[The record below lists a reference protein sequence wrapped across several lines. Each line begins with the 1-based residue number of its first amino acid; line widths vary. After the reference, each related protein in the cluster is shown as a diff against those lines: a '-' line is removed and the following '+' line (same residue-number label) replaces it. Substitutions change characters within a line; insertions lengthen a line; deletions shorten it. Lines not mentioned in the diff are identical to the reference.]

1 MTVIGID
8 VGGTTIK
15 GAAVND
21 KGKMFDTFT
30 VPVSKFE
37 KGEEV
42 LERLADAVKAYIKE
56 TKKIGKVVG
65 IGMGIPGVIDSKNGL
80 VCASANLPLW
90 NDLKVKEIMENLTG
104 LPVKITNDANAS
116 ALGEVKFGAGNNCE
130 TAIMLTLGTGVGCGV
145 ILNGKLFEGNEG
157 KGAELGH
164 STLILG
170 GRQCSCGRKGCFE
183 AYASA
188 TGLILDT
195 EEMIEKHP
203 ESKMKEIAIQFG
215 KVNGRV
221 AFKAA
226 RDYEDPW
233 GIQVVDQYISYLGE
247 GLLNV
252 CNIFRP
258 NLIILS
264 GGVANEG
271 TYLIDRVQQ
280 YIKERDYG
288 YKNTPE
294 VKVVQ
299 GQLGYDS
306 GKIGAAALFFKEGI

>member
-15 GAAVND
+15 GAAVTSE
-21 KGKMFDTFT
+21 GKMFKTFT
-30 VPVSKFE
+30 VPVSKYE
-37 KGEEV
+37 KGKEV
-42 LERLADAVKAYIKE
+42 MERLAQAINDYIATYKDE
-56 TKKIGKVVG
+56 IGTIEG
-65 IGMGIPGVIDSKNGL
+65 IGMGIPGVIDSKKGI

-90 NDLKVKEIMENLTG
+90 TDLKVKEIIEKLTG
-104 LPVKITNDANAS
+104 LPVRISNDANAA
-116 ALGEVKFGAGNNCE
+116 ALGEVRFGAGDNCE

-145 ILNGKLFEGNEG
+145 VLNGRLFEGNEG

-170 GRQCSCGRKGCFE
+170 GRKCGCGRKGCFE

-188 TGLILDT
+188 SGLIYDT
-195 EEMIEKHP
+195 EQMIEKHP
-203 ESKMKEIAIQFG
+203 ESKMKKIAIQFG

-226 RDYEDPW
+226 REYEDPW
-233 GIQVVDQYISYLGE
+233 AIKVVDQYISYLGE
-247 GLLNV
+247 GLLNI
-252 CNIFRP
+252 CNIFRH

-271 TYLIDRVQQ
+271 DYLIERVQE

-288 YKNTPE
+288 YKNSPE

-299 GQLGYDS
+299 GKLGFDS
-306 GKIGAAALFFKEGI
+306 GKIGASALFFN

>member
-15 GAAVND
+15 GAAVTSE
-21 KGKMFDTFT
+21 GKMFKTFT
-30 VPVSKFE
+30 VPVSKYE
-37 KGEEV
+37 KGKEV
-42 LERLADAVKAYIKE
+42 MERLAQAINDYIATYKDE
-56 TKKIGKVVG
+56 IGTIEG
-65 IGMGIPGVIDSKNGL
+65 IGMGIPGVIDSKKGI

-90 NDLKVKEIMENLTG
+90 TDLKVKEIIEKLTG
-104 LPVKITNDANAS
+104 LPVRISNDANAA
-116 ALGEVKFGAGNNCE
+116 ALGEVRFGAGDNCE

-145 ILNGKLFEGNEG
+145 VLNGRLFEGNEG

-170 GRQCSCGRKGCFE
+170 GRKCGCGRKGCFE

-188 TGLILDT
+188 SGLIYDT
-195 EEMIEKHP
+195 EQMIEKHP
-203 ESKMKEIAIQFG
+203 ESKMKKIAIQFG

-226 RDYEDPW
+226 REYEDPW
-233 GIQVVDQYISYLGE
+233 AIKVVDQYISYLGE
-247 GLLNV
+247 GLLNI

-271 TYLIDRVQQ
+271 DYLIERVQE

-288 YKNTPE
+288 YKNSPE

-299 GQLGYDS
+299 GKLGYDS
-306 GKIGAAALFFKEGI
+306 GKIGAAALFFN

>member
-8 VGGTTIK
+8 IGGTTIK
-15 GAAVND
+15 GAAVTSE
-21 KGKMFDTFT
+21 GKMYKTFT
-30 VPVSKFE
+30 VPVSKYE
-37 KGEEV
+37 KGVEV
-42 LERLADAVKAYIKE
+42 MERLAQAVNDYIAENKDE
-56 TKKIGKVVG
+56 IGTIEG
-65 IGMGIPGVIDSKNGL
+65 IGMGIPGVIDSKKGV

-90 NDLKVKEIMENLTG
+90 TDLKVKEIIEKLTG
-104 LPVKITNDANAS
+104 LPVKVSNDANAA
-116 ALGEVKFGAGNNCE
+116 ALGEVRFGAGDNCE

-145 ILNGKLFEGNEG
+145 VLNGQLFEGNEG

-170 GRQCSCGRKGCFE
+170 GRKCGCGRKGCFE

-188 TGLILDT
+188 SGLIYDT
-195 EEMIEKHP
+195 EQMIEKHP
-203 ESKMKEIAIQFG
+203 ESKMKKIAIQFG

-226 RDYEDPW
+226 REYEDPW
-233 GIQVVDQYISYLGE
+233 AIKVVDQYISYLGE
-247 GLLNV
+247 GLLNI

-271 TYLIDRVQQ
+271 DYLIERVQE

-288 YKNTPE
+288 YKNSPE

-299 GQLGYDS
+299 GKLGYDS
-306 GKIGAAALFFKEGI
+306 GKIGAAALFFN

>member
-15 GAAVND
+15 GAAVTSE
-21 KGKMFDTFT
+21 GKMFKTFT
-30 VPVSKFE
+30 VPVSKYE
-37 KGEEV
+37 KGVEV
-42 LERLADAVKAYIKE
+42 MERLAQAVNDYIATYKDE
-56 TKKIGKVVG
+56 IGTVEG
-65 IGMGIPGVIDSKNGL
+65 IGMGIPGVIDSKKGV

-90 NDLKVKEIMENLTG
+90 TDLKVKEIIEKLTG
-104 LPVKITNDANAS
+104 LPVKVSNDANAA
-116 ALGEVKFGAGNNCE
+116 ALGEVRFGAGDNCE

-145 ILNGKLFEGNEG
+145 VLNGQLFEGNEG

-170 GRQCSCGRKGCFE
+170 GRKCGCGRKGCFE

-188 TGLILDT
+188 SGLIYDT
-195 EEMIEKHP
+195 EQMIEKHP
-203 ESKMKEIAIQFG
+203 ESKMKKIAIQFG

-226 RDYEDPW
+226 REYEDPW
-233 GIQVVDQYISYLGE
+233 AIKVVDQYISYLGE
-247 GLLNV
+247 GLLNI

-271 TYLIDRVQQ
+271 DYLIERVQE

-288 YKNTPE
+288 YKNSPE

-299 GQLGYDS
+299 GKLGYDS
-306 GKIGAAALFFKEGI
+306 GKIGAAALFFN

>member
-15 GAAVND
+15 GAAVTSE
-21 KGKMFDTFT
+21 GKMYKAFT
-30 VPVSKFE
+30 VPVSKYE
-37 KGEEV
+37 KGKEV
-42 LERLADAVKAYIKE
+42 MERLAKTILDYIKE
-56 TKKIGKVVG
+56 NQYEIGEISG
-65 IGMGIPGVIDSKNGL
+65 IGMGIPGVIDSKKGV
-80 VCASANLPLW
+80 VCYSANLPLW
-90 NDLKVKEIMENLTG
+90 ADLEVKSIIEKLTG
-104 LPVKITNDANAS
+104 LPVKVSNDANAA
-116 ALGEVKFGAGNNCE
+116 ALGEVRFGAGNNCE

-145 ILNGKLFEGNEG
+145 VLNGQLFEGNEG

-188 TGLILDT
+188 SGLIYDT
-195 EEMIEKHP
+195 EQMIEKHP
-203 ESKMKEIAIQFG
+203 ETKMKKIAIQFG

-226 RDYEDPW
+226 REYEDPW
-233 GIQVVDQYISYLGE
+233 AIKVVDQYISYLGE
-247 GLLNV
+247 GLLNI

-271 TYLIDRVQQ
+271 DYLIERVQE

-288 YKNTPE
+288 YKNSPE
-294 VKVVQ
+294 VKVVN
-299 GQLGYDS
+299 GKLGYDS
-306 GKIGAAALFFKEGI
+306 GKIGAAALFF

>member
-15 GAAVND
+15 GAAVTSE
-21 KGKMFDTFT
+21 GKMYKTFT
-30 VPVSKFE
+30 VPVSKYE
-37 KGEEV
+37 KGVEV
-42 LERLADAVKAYIKE
+42 MERLAQTVNDYIATYKDE
-56 TKKIGKVVG
+56 IGTVEG
-65 IGMGIPGVIDSKNGL
+65 IGMGIPGVIDSKKGI

-90 NDLKVKEIMENLTG
+90 TDLKVKEIIEKITG
-104 LPVKITNDANAS
+104 LPVKVSNDANAA
-116 ALGEVKFGAGNNCE
+116 ALGEVRFGAGDNCE

-145 ILNGKLFEGNEG
+145 VLNGQLFEGNEG

-170 GRQCSCGRKGCFE
+170 GRKCGCGRKGCFE

-188 TGLILDT
+188 SGLIYDT
-195 EEMIEKHP
+195 EQMIEKHP
-203 ESKMKEIAIQFG
+203 ESKMKKIAIQFG

-226 RDYEDPW
+226 REYEDPW
-233 GIQVVDQYISYLGE
+233 AIKVVDQYISYLGE
-247 GLLNV
+247 GLLNI

-271 TYLIDRVQQ
+271 DYLIERVQE

-288 YKNTPE
+288 YKNSPE

-299 GQLGYDS
+299 GKLGYDS
-306 GKIGAAALFFKEGI
+306 GKIGAAALFFN

>member
-15 GAAVND
+15 GAAVTSE
-21 KGKMFDTFT
+21 GKMYKTFT
-30 VPVSKFE
+30 VPVSKYE
-37 KGEEV
+37 KGVEV
-42 LERLADAVKAYIKE
+42 MERLAQAVNDYIATYKDE
-56 TKKIGKVVG
+56 IGTIEG
-65 IGMGIPGVIDSKNGL
+65 IGMGIPGVIDSKKGV

-90 NDLKVKEIMENLTG
+90 TDLKVKEIIEKLTG
-104 LPVKITNDANAS
+104 LPVKVSNDANAA
-116 ALGEVKFGAGNNCE
+116 ALGEVRFGAGDNCE

-145 ILNGKLFEGNEG
+145 VLNGQLFEGNEG

-170 GRQCSCGRKGCFE
+170 GRKCGCGRKGCFE

-188 TGLILDT
+188 SGLIYDT
-195 EEMIEKHP
+195 EQMIEKHP
-203 ESKMKEIAIQFG
+203 ESKMKKIAIQFG

-226 RDYEDPW
+226 REYEDPW
-233 GIQVVDQYISYLGE
+233 AIKVVDQYISYLGE
-247 GLLNV
+247 GLLNI

-271 TYLIDRVQQ
+271 DYLIERVQE

-288 YKNTPE
+288 YKNSPE

-299 GQLGYDS
+299 GKLGYDS
-306 GKIGAAALFFKEGI
+306 GKIGAAALFFN

>member
-15 GAAVND
+15 GAAVTS
-21 KGKMFDTFT
+21 KGKMYKTFT
-30 VPVSKFE
+30 VPVSKYE
-37 KGEEV
+37 KGVEV
-42 LERLADAVKAYIKE
+42 MERLAQAVNDYIAENKDE
-56 TKKIGKVVG
+56 IGTIEG
-65 IGMGIPGVIDSKNGL
+65 IGMGIPGVIDSKKGV

-90 NDLKVKEIMENLTG
+90 TDLKVKEIIEKLTG
-104 LPVKITNDANAS
+104 LPVKVSNDANAA
-116 ALGEVKFGAGNNCE
+116 ALGEVRFGAGDNCE

-145 ILNGKLFEGNEG
+145 VLNGQLFEGNEG

-170 GRQCSCGRKGCFE
+170 GRKCGCGRKGCFE

-188 TGLILDT
+188 SGLIYDT
-195 EEMIEKHP
+195 EQMIEKHP
-203 ESKMKEIAIQFG
+203 ESKMKKIAIQFG

-226 RDYEDPW
+226 REYEDPW
-233 GIQVVDQYISYLGE
+233 AIKVVDQYISYLGE
-247 GLLNV
+247 GLLNI

-271 TYLIDRVQQ
+271 DYLIERVQE

-288 YKNTPE
+288 YKNSPE

-299 GQLGYDS
+299 GKLGYDS
-306 GKIGAAALFFKEGI
+306 GKIGAAALFF

>member
-15 GAAVND
+15 GAAVTSE
-21 KGKMFDTFT
+21 GKMYKTFT
-30 VPVSKFE
+30 VPVSKYE
-37 KGEEV
+37 KGVEV
-42 LERLADAVKAYIKE
+42 MERLAQAVNDYIAENKDE
-56 TKKIGKVVG
+56 IGAVEG
-65 IGMGIPGVIDSKNGL
+65 IGMGIPGVIDSKKGV

-90 NDLKVKEIMENLTG
+90 TDLKVKEIIEKLTG
-104 LPVKITNDANAS
+104 LPVKVSNDANAA
-116 ALGEVKFGAGNNCE
+116 ALGEVRFGAGDNCE

-145 ILNGKLFEGNEG
+145 VLNGQLFEGNEG

-170 GRQCSCGRKGCFE
+170 GRKCGCGRKGCFE

-188 TGLILDT
+188 SGLIYDT
-195 EEMIEKHP
+195 EQMIEKHP
-203 ESKMKEIAIQFG
+203 ESKMKKIAIQFG

-226 RDYEDPW
+226 REYEDPW
-233 GIQVVDQYISYLGE
+233 AIKVVDQYISYLGE
-247 GLLNV
+247 GLLNI

-271 TYLIDRVQQ
+271 DYLIERVQE

-288 YKNTPE
+288 YKNSPE

-299 GQLGYDS
+299 GKLGYDS
-306 GKIGAAALFFKEGI
+306 GKIGAAALFF

>member
-15 GAAVND
+15 GAAVTSE
-21 KGKMFDTFT
+21 GKMFKTFT
-30 VPVSKFE
+30 VPVSKYE
-37 KGEEV
+37 KGIEV
-42 LERLADAVKAYIKE
+42 MERLAQAVNDYIAAYKDE
-56 TKKIGKVVG
+56 IGTVEG
-65 IGMGIPGVIDSKNGL
+65 IGMGIPGVIDSKKGV

-90 NDLKVKEIMENLTG
+90 TDLKVKEIIEKLTG
-104 LPVKITNDANAS
+104 LPVRVSNDANAA
-116 ALGEVKFGAGNNCE
+116 ALGEVRFGAGDNCE

-145 ILNGKLFEGNEG
+145 VLNGQLFEGNEG

-170 GRQCSCGRKGCFE
+170 GRKCGCGRKGCFE

-188 TGLILDT
+188 SGLIYDT
-195 EEMIEKHP
+195 EQMIEKHP
-203 ESKMKEIAIQFG
+203 ESKMKKIAIQFG

-226 RDYEDPW
+226 REYEDPW
-233 GIQVVDQYISYLGE
+233 AIKVVDQYISYLGE
-247 GLLNV
+247 GLLNI

-271 TYLIDRVQQ
+271 DYLIERVQE

-288 YKNTPE
+288 YKNSPE

-299 GQLGYDS
+299 GKLGYDS
-306 GKIGAAALFFKEGI
+306 GKIGAAALFFN

>member
-8 VGGTTIK
+8 IGGTTIK
-15 GAAVND
+15 GAAVTSE
-21 KGKMFDTFT
+21 GKMYKTFA
-30 VPVSKFE
+30 VPVSKYE
-37 KGEEV
+37 KGKEV
-42 LERLADAVKAYIKE
+42 MERLAQAVNDYIAENKNE
-56 TKKIGKVVG
+56 IGEIEG
-65 IGMGIPGVIDSKNGL
+65 IGMGIPGVIDSKKGI
-80 VCASANLPLW
+80 VCYSANLPLW
-90 NDLKVKEIMENLTG
+90 ADLKVKEIMEKLTG
-104 LPVKITNDANAS
+104 LPVKVSNDANAA
-116 ALGEVKFGAGNNCE
+116 ALGEVRFGAGNNCE

-145 ILNGKLFEGNEG
+145 VLNGQLFEGNEG

-170 GRQCSCGRKGCFE
+170 GRKCGCGRKGCFE

-188 TGLILDT
+188 SGLIYDT
-195 EEMIEKHP
+195 EQMIEKHP
-203 ESKMKEIAIQFG
+203 ESKMKKIAIQFG

-226 RDYEDPW
+226 REYEDPW
-233 GIQVVDQYISYLGE
+233 AIKVVDQYISYLGE
-247 GLLNV
+247 GLLNI

-271 TYLIDRVQQ
+271 DYLIERVQQ

-288 YKNTPE
+288 YKNSPE

-299 GQLGYDS
+299 GKLGYDS
-306 GKIGAAALFFKEGI
+306 GKIGAAALFFN

>member
-15 GAAVND
+15 GAAVTSE
-21 KGKMFDTFT
+21 GKMFKTFT
-30 VPVSKFE
+30 VPVSKYE
-37 KGEEV
+37 KGVEV
-42 LERLADAVKAYIKE
+42 MERLAQTVNDYIATYKDE
-56 TKKIGKVVG
+56 IGTVEG
-65 IGMGIPGVIDSKNGL
+65 IGMGIPGVIDSKKGI

-90 NDLKVKEIMENLTG
+90 TDLKVKEIVEKITG
-104 LPVKITNDANAS
+104 LPVKVSNDANAA
-116 ALGEVKFGAGNNCE
+116 ALGEVRFGAGDNCE

-145 ILNGKLFEGNEG
+145 VLNGQLFEGNEG

-170 GRQCSCGRKGCFE
+170 GRKCGCGRKGCFE

-188 TGLILDT
+188 SGLIYDT
-195 EEMIEKHP
+195 EQMIEKHP
-203 ESKMKEIAIQFG
+203 ESKMKKIAIQFG

-226 RDYEDPW
+226 REYEDPW
-233 GIQVVDQYISYLGE
+233 AIKVVDQYISYLGE
-247 GLLNV
+247 GLLNI

-271 TYLIDRVQQ
+271 DYLIERVQE

-288 YKNTPE
+288 YKNSPE

-299 GQLGYDS
+299 GKLGYDS
-306 GKIGAAALFFKEGI
+306 GKIGAAALFFN

>member
-15 GAAVND
+15 GAAVTSE
-21 KGKMFDTFT
+21 GKMFKTFT
-30 VPVSKFE
+30 VPVSKYE
-37 KGEEV
+37 KGVEV
-42 LERLADAVKAYIKE
+42 MERLAQAVNDYIATYKDE
-56 TKKIGKVVG
+56 IGTIEG
-65 IGMGIPGVIDSKNGL
+65 IGMGIPGVIDSKKGV

-90 NDLKVKEIMENLTG
+90 TDLKVKEIIEKLTG
-104 LPVKITNDANAS
+104 LPVKVSNDANAA
-116 ALGEVKFGAGNNCE
+116 ALGEVRFGAGDNCE

-145 ILNGKLFEGNEG
+145 VLNGQLFEGNEG

-170 GRQCSCGRKGCFE
+170 GRKCGCGRKGCFE

-188 TGLILDT
+188 SGLIYDT
-195 EEMIEKHP
+195 EQMIEKHP
-203 ESKMKEIAIQFG
+203 ESKMKKIAIQFG

-226 RDYEDPW
+226 REYEDPW
-233 GIQVVDQYISYLGE
+233 AIKVVDQYISYLGE
-247 GLLNV
+247 GLLNI

-271 TYLIDRVQQ
+271 DYLIERVQE

-288 YKNTPE
+288 YKNSPE

-299 GQLGYDS
+299 GKLGYDS
-306 GKIGAAALFFKEGI
+306 GKIGAAALFF

>member
-15 GAAVND
+15 GAAVTSE
-21 KGKMFDTFT
+21 GKMYKTFT
-30 VPVSKFE
+30 VPVSKYE
-37 KGEEV
+37 KGVEV
-42 LERLADAVKAYIKE
+42 MERLAQAVNDYIAENKDE
-56 TKKIGKVVG
+56 IGTIEG
-65 IGMGIPGVIDSKNGL
+65 IGMGIPGVIDSKKGV

-90 NDLKVKEIMENLTG
+90 TDLKVKEIIEKLTG
-104 LPVKITNDANAS
+104 LPVRVSNDANAA
-116 ALGEVKFGAGNNCE
+116 ALGEVRFGAGDNCE

-145 ILNGKLFEGNEG
+145 VLNGQLFEGNEG

-170 GRQCSCGRKGCFE
+170 GRKCGCGRKGCFE

-188 TGLILDT
+188 SGLIYDT
-195 EEMIEKHP
+195 EQMIEKHP
-203 ESKMKEIAIQFG
+203 ESKMKKIAIQFG

-226 RDYEDPW
+226 REYEDPW
-233 GIQVVDQYISYLGE
+233 AIKVVDQYISYLGE
-247 GLLNV
+247 GLLNI

-271 TYLIDRVQQ
+271 DYLIERVQE

-288 YKNTPE
+288 YKNSPE

-299 GQLGYDS
+299 GKLGYDS
-306 GKIGAAALFFKEGI
+306 GKIGAAALFFN

>member
-15 GAAVND
+15 GAAVTSE
-21 KGKMFDTFT
+21 GKMFKTFT
-30 VPVSKFE
+30 VPVSKYE
-37 KGEEV
+37 KGKEV
-42 LERLADAVKAYIKE
+42 MERLAQAINDYIAANKDE
-56 TKKIGKVVG
+56 IGDIEG
-65 IGMGIPGVIDSKNGL
+65 IGMGIPGVIDSKKGI

-90 NDLKVKEIMENLTG
+90 TDLKVKEIIEKLTG
-104 LPVKITNDANAS
+104 LPVRVSNDANAA
-116 ALGEVKFGAGNNCE
+116 ALGEVRFGAGDNCE

-145 ILNGKLFEGNEG
+145 VLNGQLFEGNEG

-170 GRQCSCGRKGCFE
+170 GRKCGCGRKGCFE

-188 TGLILDT
+188 SGLIYDT
-195 EEMIEKHP
+195 EQMIEKHP
-203 ESKMKEIAIQFG
+203 ESKMKKIAIQFG

-226 RDYEDPW
+226 REYEDPW
-233 GIQVVDQYISYLGE
+233 AIKVVDQYISYLGE
-247 GLLNV
+247 GLLNI

-271 TYLIDRVQQ
+271 DYLIERVQE

-288 YKNTPE
+288 YKNSPE

-299 GQLGYDS
+299 GKLGYDS
-306 GKIGAAALFFKEGI
+306 GKIGAAALFFN

>member
-1 MTVIGID
+1 MVIIGID
-8 VGGTTIK
+8 IGGTSIK
-15 GAAVND
+15 GAAVNE

-30 VPVSKFE
+30 IPVNKYE
-37 KGEEV
+37 KAEV
-42 LERLADAVKAYIKE
+42 ILERLADGVKDYINTHKE
-56 TKKIGKVVG
+56 IGKVSG
-65 IGMGIPGVIDSKNGL
+65 IGMGIPGVIDSIHGI
-80 VCASANLPLW
+80 VGHSANLPLW
-90 NDLKVKEIMENLTG
+90 EGVNVKEIMENLTG
-104 LPVKITNDANAS
+104 LPVKVTNDANAA
-116 ALGEVKFGAGNNCE
+116 ALGEVKYGAGSNCE

-145 ILNGKLFEGNEG
+145 VLNGKLFEGNEG

-188 TGLILDT
+188 SGLIYDT
-195 EEMIEKHP
+195 EQMIEKHP
-203 ESKMKEIAIQFG
+203 QTKMKEIAIQFG

-226 RDYEDPW
+226 REYEDPW
-233 GIQVVDQYISYLGE
+233 AIQVVDQYISYLGE
-247 GLLNV
+247 GLLNI

-264 GGVANEG
+264 GGIANEG

-288 YKNTPE
+288 YKNSPE
-294 VKVVQ
+294 VHVVQ
-299 GQLGYDS
+299 GKLGYDS
-306 GKIGAAALFFKEGI
+306 GKIGAAALFF

>member
-8 VGGTTIK
+8 IGGTTIK
-15 GAAVND
+15 GAAVTSE
-21 KGKMFDTFT
+21 GKMYKTFV
-30 VPVSKFE
+30 VPVSKYE
-37 KGEEV
+37 KGKEV
-42 LERLADAVKAYIKE
+42 MERLAQAVNDYIAENKNE
-56 TKKIGKVVG
+56 IGEVEG
-65 IGMGIPGVIDSKNGL
+65 IGMGIPGVIDSKKGI
-80 VCASANLPLW
+80 VCYSANLPLW
-90 NDLKVKEIMENLTG
+90 ADLKVKEIMEKLTG
-104 LPVKITNDANAS
+104 LPVKVSNDANAA
-116 ALGEVKFGAGNNCE
+116 ALGEVRFGAGNNCE

-145 ILNGKLFEGNEG
+145 VLNGQLFEGNEG

-170 GRQCSCGRKGCFE
+170 GRKCGCGRKGCFE

-188 TGLILDT
+188 SGLIYDT
-195 EEMIEKHP
+195 EQMIEKHP
-203 ESKMKEIAIQFG
+203 ESKMKKIAIQFG

-226 RDYEDPW
+226 REYEDPW
-233 GIQVVDQYISYLGE
+233 AIKVVDQYISYLGE
-247 GLLNV
+247 GLLNI

-271 TYLIDRVQQ
+271 DYLIERVQE

-288 YKNTPE
+288 YKNSPE

-299 GQLGYDS
+299 GKLGYDS
-306 GKIGAAALFFKEGI
+306 GKIGAAALFFN

>member
-15 GAAVND
+15 GAAVTSE
-21 KGKMFDTFT
+21 GKMYKTFT
-30 VPVSKFE
+30 VPVSKYE
-37 KGEEV
+37 KGVEV
-42 LERLADAVKAYIKE
+42 MERLAQAVNDYIAENKDE
-56 TKKIGKVVG
+56 IGTVEG
-65 IGMGIPGVIDSKNGL
+65 IGMGIPGVIDSKKGI

-90 NDLKVKEIMENLTG
+90 TDLNVKEIIEKLTG
-104 LPVKITNDANAS
+104 LPVRVSNDANAA
-116 ALGEVKFGAGNNCE
+116 ALGEVRFGAGDNCE

-145 ILNGKLFEGNEG
+145 VLNGQLFEGNEG

-170 GRQCSCGRKGCFE
+170 GRKCGCGRKGCFE

-188 TGLILDT
+188 SGLIYDT
-195 EEMIEKHP
+195 EQMIEKHP
-203 ESKMKEIAIQFG
+203 ESKMKKIAIQFG

-226 RDYEDPW
+226 REYEDPW
-233 GIQVVDQYISYLGE
+233 AIKVVDQYISYLGE
-247 GLLNV
+247 GLLNI

-271 TYLIDRVQQ
+271 DYLIERVQE

-288 YKNTPE
+288 YKNSPE

-299 GQLGYDS
+299 GKLGYDS
-306 GKIGAAALFFKEGI
+306 GKIGAAALFF

>member
-15 GAAVND
+15 GAAVTSE
-21 KGKMFDTFT
+21 GKMYKTFT
-30 VPVSKFE
+30 VPVSKYE
-37 KGEEV
+37 KGKEV
-42 LERLADAVKAYIKE
+42 MERLAQAINDYIAENKDE
-56 TKKIGKVVG
+56 IGTIEG
-65 IGMGIPGVIDSKNGL
+65 IGMGIPGVIDSKKGV

-90 NDLKVKEIMENLTG
+90 TDLKVKEIIEKLTG
-104 LPVKITNDANAS
+104 LPVKVSNDANAA
-116 ALGEVKFGAGNNCE
+116 ALGEVRFGAGDNCE

-145 ILNGKLFEGNEG
+145 VLNGQLFEGNEG

-170 GRQCSCGRKGCFE
+170 GRKCGCGRKGCFE

-188 TGLILDT
+188 SGLIYDT
-195 EEMIEKHP
+195 EQMIEKHP
-203 ESKMKEIAIQFG
+203 ESKMKKIAIQFG

-226 RDYEDPW
+226 REYEDPW
-233 GIQVVDQYISYLGE
+233 AIKVVDQYISYLGE
-247 GLLNV
+247 GLLNI

-271 TYLIDRVQQ
+271 DYLIERVQE

-288 YKNTPE
+288 YKNSPE

-299 GQLGYDS
+299 GKLGYDS
-306 GKIGAAALFFKEGI
+306 GKIGAAALFFN

>member
-15 GAAVND
+15 GAAVTSE
-21 KGKMFDTFT
+21 GKMFKTFT
-30 VPVSKFE
+30 VPVSKYE
-37 KGEEV
+37 KGIEV
-42 LERLADAVKAYIKE
+42 MERLAQAVNDYIATYKDE
-56 TKKIGKVVG
+56 IGTVEG
-65 IGMGIPGVIDSKNGL
+65 IGMGIPGVIDSKKGV

-90 NDLKVKEIMENLTG
+90 TDLKVKEIIEKLTG
-104 LPVKITNDANAS
+104 LPVRVSNDANAA
-116 ALGEVKFGAGNNCE
+116 ALGEVRFGAGDNCE

-145 ILNGKLFEGNEG
+145 VLNGQLFEGNEG

-170 GRQCSCGRKGCFE
+170 GRKCGCGRKGCFE

-188 TGLILDT
+188 SGLIYDT
-195 EEMIEKHP
+195 EQMIEKHP
-203 ESKMKEIAIQFG
+203 ESKMKKIAIQFG

-226 RDYEDPW
+226 REYEDPW
-233 GIQVVDQYISYLGE
+233 AIKVVDQYISYLGE
-247 GLLNV
+247 GLLNI

-271 TYLIDRVQQ
+271 DYLIERVQE

-288 YKNTPE
+288 YKNSPE

-299 GQLGYDS
+299 GKLGYDS
-306 GKIGAAALFFKEGI
+306 GKIGAAALFFN

>member
-1 MTVIGID
+1 MVAIGID
-8 VGGTTIK
+8 VGGMSIK
-15 GAAVND
+15 GAAVD
-21 KGKMFDTFT
+21 SSGKMYDVFT
-30 VPVSKFE
+30 IPVSPYE
-37 KGEEV
+37 KAESLLEKTANTV
-42 LERLADAVKAYIKE
+42 LEYIANHKE
-56 TKKIGKVVG
+56 LGEISG
-65 IGMGIPGVIDSKNGL
+65 IGMGVPGQIDSVHGI
-80 VCASANLPLW
+80 VGTSANLPKW
-90 NDLKVKEIMENLTG
+90 NGVNVKEIMENLTHI
-104 LPVKITNDANAS
+104 PTKITNDANAA
-116 ALGEVKFGAGNNCE
+116 ALAEVKYGAGNNCE

-170 GRQCSCGRKGCFE
+170 GRQCGCGRKGCFE

-188 TGLILDT
+188 SGLIKDT
-195 EEMIEKHP
+195 EDAIAKHP
-203 ESKMKEIAIQFG
+203 ESKMKKIAVQFG

-226 RDYEDPW
+226 KEYKDPVA
-233 GIQVVDQYISYLGE
+233 IKVVNQYVMYLGE
-247 GLLNV
+247 GLLNI

-271 TYLIDRVQQ
+271 DYLIEMVNQ
-280 YIKERDYG
+280 YIRERDYG
-288 YKNTPE
+288 YKNSPE

-299 GQLGYDS
+299 GKLGYDS
-306 GKIGAAALFFKEGI
+306 GKIGAAALFF

>member
-15 GAAVND
+15 GAAVTDN
-21 KGKMFDTFT
+21 GRIFNSFCL
-30 VPVSKFE
+30 PVSKEE
-37 KGEEV
+37 KGEDV
-42 LERLADAVKAYIKE
+42 LKDLAAKISEYIESNKDE
-56 TKKIGKVVG
+56 IGPISG
-65 IGMGIPGVIDSKNGL
+65 IGMGIPGVIDSKNGI
-80 VCASANLPLW
+80 VCHSANLPRW
-90 NDLKVKEIMENLTG
+90 SGLKVIEIMEKLTG
-104 LPVKITNDANAS
+104 YKVKITNDANAA

-130 TAIMLTLGTGVGCGV
+130 TAVMITLGTGVGCGV
-145 ILNGKLFEGNEG
+145 VLNGKLFEGNEG

-188 TGLILDT
+188 SGLICDT
-195 EEMIEKHP
+195 EEAIKAHP
-203 ESKMKEIAIQFG
+203 ESEMKRISIQFG
-215 KVNGRV
+215 KVNGKV

-226 RDYEDPW
+226 KEYKDPW
-233 GIQVVDQYISYLGE
+233 AIQVVDQYISYLSE
-247 GLLNV
+247 GLLNI

-264 GGVANEG
+264 GGIANEG
-271 TYLIDRVQQ
+271 DYLINRVRQ

-288 YKNTPE
+288 YKNSPE
-294 VKVVQ
+294 VAVVQ
-299 GQLGYDS
+299 GELGYDS
-306 GKIGAAALFFKEGI
+306 GKVGAAALFF

>member
-15 GAAVND
+15 GAAVTSE
-21 KGKMFDTFT
+21 GKMYKTFT
-30 VPVSKFE
+30 VPVSKYE
-37 KGEEV
+37 KGIEV
-42 LERLADAVKAYIKE
+42 MERLAQAVNDYIAENKDE
-56 TKKIGKVVG
+56 IGTIEG
-65 IGMGIPGVIDSKNGL
+65 IGMGIPGVIDSKKGV

-90 NDLKVKEIMENLTG
+90 TDLKVKEIIEKLTG
-104 LPVKITNDANAS
+104 LPVKVSNDANAA
-116 ALGEVKFGAGNNCE
+116 ALGEVRFGAGDNCE

-145 ILNGKLFEGNEG
+145 VLNGQLFEGNEG

-170 GRQCSCGRKGCFE
+170 GRKCGCGRKGCFE

-188 TGLILDT
+188 SGLIYDT
-195 EEMIEKHP
+195 EQMIEKHP
-203 ESKMKEIAIQFG
+203 ESKMKKIAIQFG

-226 RDYEDPW
+226 REYEDPW
-233 GIQVVDQYISYLGE
+233 AIKVVDQYISYLGE
-247 GLLNV
+247 GLLNI

-271 TYLIDRVQQ
+271 DYLIERVQE

-288 YKNTPE
+288 YKNSPE

-299 GQLGYDS
+299 GKLGYDS
-306 GKIGAAALFFKEGI
+306 GKIGAAALFF

>member
-15 GAAVND
+15 GAAVTSE
-21 KGKMFDTFT
+21 GKMFKTFT
-30 VPVSKFE
+30 VPVSKYE
-37 KGEEV
+37 KGVEV
-42 LERLADAVKAYIKE
+42 MERLAQAVNDYIAENKDE
-56 TKKIGKVVG
+56 IGTIEG
-65 IGMGIPGVIDSKNGL
+65 IGMGIPGVIDSKKGV

-90 NDLKVKEIMENLTG
+90 TDLKVKEIIEKLTG
-104 LPVKITNDANAS
+104 LPVKVSNDANAA
-116 ALGEVKFGAGNNCE
+116 ALGEVRFGAGDNCE

-145 ILNGKLFEGNEG
+145 VLNGQLFEGNEG

-170 GRQCSCGRKGCFE
+170 GRKCGCGRKGCFE

-188 TGLILDT
+188 SGLIYDT
-195 EEMIEKHP
+195 EQMIEKHP
-203 ESKMKEIAIQFG
+203 ESKMKKIAIQFG

-226 RDYEDPW
+226 REYEDPW
-233 GIQVVDQYISYLGE
+233 AIKVVDQYISYLGE
-247 GLLNV
+247 GLLNI

-271 TYLIDRVQQ
+271 DYLIERVQE

-288 YKNTPE
+288 YKNSPE

-299 GQLGYDS
+299 GKLGYDS
-306 GKIGAAALFFKEGI
+306 GKIGAAALFF

>member
-15 GAAVND
+15 GAAVTSE
-21 KGKMFDTFT
+21 GKMYKTFT
-30 VPVSKFE
+30 VPVSKYE
-37 KGEEV
+37 KGVEV
-42 LERLADAVKAYIKE
+42 MERLAQAVNDYIAENKDE
-56 TKKIGKVVG
+56 IGTIEG
-65 IGMGIPGVIDSKNGL
+65 IGMGIPGVIDSKKGI

-90 NDLKVKEIMENLTG
+90 TDLKVKEIIEKLTG
-104 LPVKITNDANAS
+104 LPVKVSNDANAA
-116 ALGEVKFGAGNNCE
+116 ALGEVRFGAGDNCE

-145 ILNGKLFEGNEG
+145 VLNGQLFEGNEG

-170 GRQCSCGRKGCFE
+170 GRKCGCGRKGCFE

-188 TGLILDT
+188 SGLIYDT
-195 EEMIEKHP
+195 EQMIEKHP
-203 ESKMKEIAIQFG
+203 ESKMKKIAIQFG

-226 RDYEDPW
+226 REYEDPW
-233 GIQVVDQYISYLGE
+233 AIKVVDQYISYLGE
-247 GLLNV
+247 GLLNI

-271 TYLIDRVQQ
+271 DYLIERVQE

-288 YKNTPE
+288 YKNSPE

-299 GQLGYDS
+299 GKLGYDS
-306 GKIGAAALFFKEGI
+306 GKIGAAALFF

>member
-15 GAAVND
+15 GAAVTSE
-21 KGKMFDTFT
+21 GKMYKTFT
-30 VPVSKFE
+30 VPVSKYE
-37 KGEEV
+37 KGVEV
-42 LERLADAVKAYIKE
+42 MERLAQAVNDYIAE
-56 TKKIGKVVG
+56 NRDEIGTIEG
-65 IGMGIPGVIDSKNGL
+65 IGMGIPGVIDSKKGV

-90 NDLKVKEIMENLTG
+90 TDLKVKEIIEKLTG
-104 LPVKITNDANAS
+104 LPVKVSNDANAA
-116 ALGEVKFGAGNNCE
+116 ALGEVRFGAGDNCE

-145 ILNGKLFEGNEG
+145 VLNGQLFEGNEG

-170 GRQCSCGRKGCFE
+170 GRKCGCGRKGCFE

-188 TGLILDT
+188 SGLIYDT
-195 EEMIEKHP
+195 EQMIEKHP
-203 ESKMKEIAIQFG
+203 ESKMKKIAIQFG

-226 RDYEDPW
+226 REYEDPW
-233 GIQVVDQYISYLGE
+233 AIKVVDQYISYLGE
-247 GLLNV
+247 GLLNI

-271 TYLIDRVQQ
+271 DYLIERVQE

-288 YKNTPE
+288 YKNSPE

-299 GQLGYDS
+299 GKLGYDS
-306 GKIGAAALFFKEGI
+306 GKIGAAALFFN

>member
-15 GAAVND
+15 GAAVTSE
-21 KGKMFDTFT
+21 GKMYKTFT
-30 VPVSKFE
+30 VPVSKYE
-37 KGEEV
+37 KGVEV
-42 LERLADAVKAYIKE
+42 MERLAQAVNDYIAENKDE
-56 TKKIGKVVG
+56 IGTIEG
-65 IGMGIPGVIDSKNGL
+65 IGMGIPGVIDSKKGV

-90 NDLKVKEIMENLTG
+90 TDLKVKEIIEKLTG
-104 LPVKITNDANAS
+104 LPVRVSNDANAA
-116 ALGEVKFGAGNNCE
+116 ALGEVRFGAGDNCE

-145 ILNGKLFEGNEG
+145 VLNGQLFEGNEG
-157 KGAELGH
+157 KGAELGN

-170 GRQCSCGRKGCFE
+170 GRKCGCGRKGCFE

-188 TGLILDT
+188 SGLIYDT
-195 EEMIEKHP
+195 EQMIEKHP
-203 ESKMKEIAIQFG
+203 ESKMKKIAIQFG

-226 RDYEDPW
+226 REYEDPW
-233 GIQVVDQYISYLGE
+233 AIKVVDQYISYLGE
-247 GLLNV
+247 GLLNI

-271 TYLIDRVQQ
+271 DYLIERVQE

-288 YKNTPE
+288 YKNSPE

-299 GQLGYDS
+299 GKLGYDS
-306 GKIGAAALFFKEGI
+306 GKIGAAALFFN

>member
-15 GAAVND
+15 GAAVTNE
-21 KGKMFDTFT
+21 GKMFKTFT
-30 VPVSKFE
+30 VPVSKYE
-37 KGEEV
+37 KGKEV
-42 LERLADAVKAYIKE
+42 MERLAQAVKDYIAANKDE
-56 TKKIGKVVG
+56 IGEVVG
-65 IGMGIPGVIDSKNGL
+65 IGMGIPGVIDSKKGV
-80 VCASANLPLW
+80 VCYSANLPLW
-90 NDLKVKEIMENLTG
+90 ADLKVKEIMEQNTG
-104 LPVKITNDANAS
+104 LPVKVSNDANAA
-116 ALGEVKFGAGNNCE
+116 ALGEVRFGAGNNCE

-145 ILNGKLFEGNEG
+145 VLNGQLFEGNEG

-188 TGLILDT
+188 SGLIYDT
-195 EEMIEKHP
+195 EQMIEKHP
-203 ESKMKEIAIQFG
+203 ESKMKKIAIQFG

-226 RDYEDPW
+226 REYEDPW
-233 GIQVVDQYISYLGE
+233 AIKVVDQYIAYLGE
-247 GLLNV
+247 GLLNI

-271 TYLIDRVQQ
+271 DYLIERVQE

-288 YKNTPE
+288 YKNSPE

-299 GQLGYDS
+299 GKLGYDS
-306 GKIGAAALFFKEGI
+306 GKIGAAALFF

>member
-15 GAAVND
+15 GAAVTSE
-21 KGKMFDTFT
+21 GKMFKPFT

-37 KGEEV
+37 KGKEV
-42 LERLADAVKAYIKE
+42 IEKLAQAVLDYIKAYKDELGEIS
-56 TKKIGKVVG
+56 G
-65 IGMGIPGVIDSKNGL
+65 IGMGIPGVIDSKKGV

-90 NDLKVKEIMENLTG
+90 ADLKVKEIME
-104 LPVKITNDANAS
+104 KITGYEVRVSNDANAA
-116 ALGEVKFGAGNNCE
+116 ALGEVRFCAGKNCE

-145 ILNGKLFEGNEG
+145 VLNGKLFEGNEG

-164 STLILG
+164 ATLILG
-170 GRQCSCGRKGCFE
+170 GRKCSCGRKGCFE

-188 TGLILDT
+188 SGLIYDT
-195 EEMIEKHP
+195 EQMIAKHP
-203 ESKMKEIAIQFG
+203 ETKMKKIAIQFG

-226 RDYEDPW
+226 REYEDPW
-233 GIQVVDQYISYLGE
+233 AIKVVDQYISYLGE
-247 GLLNV
+247 GLLNI

-271 TYLIDRVQQ
+271 DYLIERVQE

-288 YKNTPE
+288 YKNSPE

-299 GQLGYDS
+299 GKLGYDS
-306 GKIGAAALFFKEGI
+306 GKIGAAALFFN

>member
-15 GAAVND
+15 GAAVTSE
-21 KGKMFDTFT
+21 GKMYKTFT
-30 VPVSKFE
+30 VPVSKYE
-37 KGEEV
+37 KGVEV
-42 LERLADAVKAYIKE
+42 MERLAQAVNDYIAENKDE
-56 TKKIGKVVG
+56 IGTIEG
-65 IGMGIPGVIDSKNGL
+65 IGMGIPGVIDSKKGV

-90 NDLKVKEIMENLTG
+90 TDLKVKEIIEKLTG
-104 LPVKITNDANAS
+104 LPVKVSNDANAA
-116 ALGEVKFGAGNNCE
+116 ALGEVRFGAGDNCE

-145 ILNGKLFEGNEG
+145 VLNGQLFEGNEG

-170 GRQCSCGRKGCFE
+170 GRKCGCGRKGCFE

-188 TGLILDT
+188 SGLIYDT
-195 EEMIEKHP
+195 EQMIEKHP
-203 ESKMKEIAIQFG
+203 ESKMKKIAIQFG

-226 RDYEDPW
+226 REYEDPW
-233 GIQVVDQYISYLGE
+233 AIKVVDQYISYLGE
-247 GLLNV
+247 GLLNI

-271 TYLIDRVQQ
+271 DYLIERVQE

-288 YKNTPE
+288 YKNSPE

-299 GQLGYDS
+299 GKLGYDS
-306 GKIGAAALFFKEGI
+306 GKIGAAALFF

>member
-15 GAAVND
+15 GAAVTSE
-21 KGKMFDTFT
+21 GKMFKTFT
-30 VPVSKFE
+30 VPVSKYE
-37 KGEEV
+37 KGVEV
-42 LERLADAVKAYIKE
+42 MERLAQAVNDYIATYKDE
-56 TKKIGKVVG
+56 IGTIEG
-65 IGMGIPGVIDSKNGL
+65 IGMGIPGVIDSKKGV

-90 NDLKVKEIMENLTG
+90 TDLKVKEIIEKLTG
-104 LPVKITNDANAS
+104 LPVKVSNDANAA
-116 ALGEVKFGAGNNCE
+116 ALGEVRCGAGDNCE

-145 ILNGKLFEGNEG
+145 VLNGQLFEGNEG

-170 GRQCSCGRKGCFE
+170 GRKCGCGRKGCFE

-188 TGLILDT
+188 SGLIYDT
-195 EEMIEKHP
+195 EQMIEKHP
-203 ESKMKEIAIQFG
+203 ESKMKKIAIQFG

-226 RDYEDPW
+226 REYEDPW
-233 GIQVVDQYISYLGE
+233 AIKVVDQYISYLGE
-247 GLLNV
+247 GLLNI

-271 TYLIDRVQQ
+271 DYLIERVQE

-288 YKNTPE
+288 YKNSPE

-299 GQLGYDS
+299 GKLGYDS
-306 GKIGAAALFFKEGI
+306 GKIGAAALFF

>member
-15 GAAVND
+15 GAAVTSE
-21 KGKMFDTFT
+21 GKMYKTFT
-30 VPVSKFE
+30 VPVSKYE
-37 KGEEV
+37 KGVEV
-42 LERLADAVKAYIKE
+42 MERLAQAVNDYIAENKDE
-56 TKKIGKVVG
+56 IGTIEG
-65 IGMGIPGVIDSKNGL
+65 IGMGIPGVIDSKKGI

-90 NDLKVKEIMENLTG
+90 TDLKVKEIIEKLTG
-104 LPVKITNDANAS
+104 FPVKVSNDANAA
-116 ALGEVKFGAGNNCE
+116 ALGEVRFGAGDNCE

-145 ILNGKLFEGNEG
+145 VLNGQLFEGNEG

-170 GRQCSCGRKGCFE
+170 GRKCGCGRKGCFE

-188 TGLILDT
+188 SGLIYDT
-195 EEMIEKHP
+195 EQMIEKHP
-203 ESKMKEIAIQFG
+203 ESKMKKIAIQFG

-226 RDYEDPW
+226 REYEDPW
-233 GIQVVDQYISYLGE
+233 AIKVVDQYISYLGE
-247 GLLNV
+247 GLLNI

-271 TYLIDRVQQ
+271 DYLIERVQE

-288 YKNTPE
+288 YKNSPE

-299 GQLGYDS
+299 GKLGYDS
-306 GKIGAAALFFKEGI
+306 GKIGAAALFFN